1 MKAEKLNVE
10 PVVETTVTLTK
21 LQAANA
27 AHDQAVVDLHDLRCA
42 QSALRS
48 RIHDLG
54 AAIKDLNQKASKQPS
69 MASLS
74 IDEIRA
80 LSASKSATYAEIAG
94 LQSAYDLAEQEL
106 RDMVSD
112 ERGHRMLVQDTK
124 TGAWSSLYEQLK
136 ASLDLDLVAKLVTA
150 GFMAGMSRWALCD
163 DLLGE
168 DDTLDANLVE
178 GLATSFG
185 LPL

>member
-21 LQAANA
+21 LQAANE
-27 AHDQAVVDLHDLRCA
+27 AHSQAVVDLHDLHCA
-42 QSALRS
+42 QQGLRS
-48 RIHDLG
+48 RINDLG
-54 AAIKDLNQKASKQPS
+54 AAIKDLKARTAKQPS

-74 IDEIRA
+74 IDQIRA
-80 LSASKSATYAEIAG
+80 LSASKASEYAELSG
-94 LQSAYDLAEQEL
+94 LNAALDCAEVEL
-106 RDMVSD
+106 RSMESD
-112 ERGHRMLVQDTK
+112 ERGIRLLIADTRSA
-124 TGAWSSLYEQLK
+124 AWSALYEQLK